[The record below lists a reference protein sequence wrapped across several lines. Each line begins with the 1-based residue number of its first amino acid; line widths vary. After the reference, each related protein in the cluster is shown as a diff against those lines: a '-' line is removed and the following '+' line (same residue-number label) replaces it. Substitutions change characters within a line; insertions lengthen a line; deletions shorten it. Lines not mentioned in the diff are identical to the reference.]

1 MNRFDMFDLSVEENR
16 RAFRMAIETSDSD
29 AIAFIAALATRLEIH
44 RACSAMSPGLFVQ
57 RNDANDEPGT
67 IVGICGGR
75 RFLISDSDVAWTVW
89 QWRRLERSDFVASAK
104 SRRAL
109 ALLVIADD
117 AYSAHDADTI
127 ALQNDSSV
135 GGLAIATRTILRCME
150 LRDELART
158 QSALDSCYE
167 TIHAARIR
175 IHPFEYNPE
184 NDGLNWEPGVR
195 GRTCSEEDAERMQA
209 YGFYPPSRLWCDR
222 ELVKLGYVLPDRTP
236 CKGYGCDNFAEPE
249 PSGAEFGFCE
259 SCQAHDE
266 G

>member
-1 MNRFDMFDLSVEENR
+1 MNRFDMLDFSVEENR
-16 RAFRMAIETSDSD
+16 RAFRMAIETSDPD

-44 RACSAMSPGLFVQ
+44 RAYNAMSPGLFVQ

-75 RFLISDSDVAWTVW
+75 RFLVADSDIARTVW
-89 QWRRLERSDFVASAK
+89 QWRRLEHSDFVAGAK

-117 AYSAHDADTI
+117 AYAAYDADTI

-150 LRDELART
+150 LRDERART

-167 TIHAARIR
+167 TIHAARKELGLSLRETSHIPNAIR
-175 IHPFEYNPE
+175 ALKRKN
-184 NDGLNWEPGVR
+184 
-195 GRTCSEEDAERMQA
+195 A
-209 YGFYPPSRLWCDR
+209 
-222 ELVKLGYVLPDRTP
+222 
-236 CKGYGCDNFAEPE
+236 
-249 PSGAEFGFCE
+249 
-259 SCQAHDE
+259 
-266 G
+266 